1 MLNFFKR
8 SQSSNDKI
16 LERLSAGDTTT
27 SGQMVNASTAEG
39 LPAVYC
45 AVSTIAESVA
55 SLPIHVYRKQPNGDK
70 ERANGHYIE
79 RLLNHSPNPYQT
91 GYDFKIALMR
101 SVLLRGNGYAE
112 IEHDGAGRPSALHFM
127 HPDSVLTKKLSNN
140 RLGYQITTSQ
150 GKQRSLLQ
158 EEMLHI
164 RYHSDD
170 GIIGKSP
177 IQVCRDSLGLGL
189 ALQTH
194 GASQF
199 KNAARPSGL
208 LTTDTVFKNPDA
220 LLRLKDQWNKTYSG
234 SSNSGK
240 TAVLEGG
247 LKFQPISVTNSD
259 AEWLQSRHF
268 SIADVARIFKLS
280 PIFLMDYSNSTYS
293 NFSEAQRAYL
303 SQSLRPWLTNLQSA
317 FSSRFISERN
327 QSNLIIEFETKDLLR
342 ATAEERFNVYDAAI
356 RNGIMCPNEARRSEN
371 LPARIG
377 GDEFSQS
384 WIQKGQPDATG
395 GDL

>member
-8 SQSSNDKI
+8 SKSNNDKI
-16 LERLSAGDTTT
+16 LDRLSAGDTTT

-55 SLPIHVYRKQPNGDK
+55 SLPIHVYRKQHNGDK

-112 IEHDGAGRPSALHFM
+112 IEYDGAGRPSTLHFM
-127 HPDSVLTKKLSNN
+127 HPDSVLTKKLTNN

-158 EEMLHI
+158 EEILHI

-189 ALQTH
+189 ALQGH

-199 KNAARPSGL
+199 KNGVRPSGVL
-208 LTTDTVFKNPDA
+208 QTDNIFKNPDA
-220 LLRLKDQWNKTYSG
+220 FKRLQDQVN
-234 SSNSGK
+234 SNYRGTENAGK
-240 TAVLEGG
+240 LMVLENG
-247 LKFQPISVTNSD
+247 LKFQPISVNNSD

-317 FSSRFISERN
+317 FSSRFISDRN

-384 WIQKGQPDATG
+384 WIQKGQSDGTG